1 MHLPNK
7 FITLLSLCLAA
18 VPFTYAAD
26 GSYVRVGAVQVLPE
40 SDSSDDTTGVMV
52 AFGTSFENRD
62 SKSANQFEFELGYA
76 KWDYSKAG
84 LIGGTPYTA
93 EAELT
98 FAPAL
103 LTYRYQWNITERL
116 GLAVGPSVGMTY
128 VEGSGSA
135 TSGGS
140 TLSVSDHDWVFSY
153 GAGLQLNFQVTEN
166 VALTLGYRYLFN
178 EDASFDIAGT
188 EIELTDMDARLVEI
202 GLRFAWPD

>member
-1 MHLPNK
+1 
-7 FITLLSLCLAA
+7 
-18 VPFTYAAD
+18 
-26 GSYVRVGAVQVLPE
+26 
-40 SDSSDDTTGVMV
+40 
-52 AFGTSFENRD
+52 
-62 SKSANQFEFELGYA
+62 
-76 KWDYSKAG
+76 
-84 LIGGTPYTA
+84 
-93 EAELT
+93 
-98 FAPAL
+98 
-103 LTYRYQWNITERL
+103 
-116 GLAVGPSVGMTY
+116 MTY

-188 EIELTDMDARLVEI
+188 EIELTDMDAQLVEI

>member
-1 MHLPNK
+1 
-7 FITLLSLCLAA
+7 
-18 VPFTYAAD
+18 
-26 GSYVRVGAVQVLPE
+26 
-40 SDSSDDTTGVMV
+40 MV
-52 AFGTSFENRD
+52 AFGASFENRYSD
-62 SKSANQFEFELGYA
+62 TANQFEFELGYA
-76 KWDYSKAG
+76 KLDYSEEAG

-98 FAPAL
+98 FVPAL

-140 TLSVSDHDWVFSY
+140 TFSVSDHDWVFSY

-178 EDASFDIAGT
+178 DDATFDIAGT
-188 EIELTDMDARLVEI
+188 EIELTDMDTQLVEI
-202 GLRFAWPD
+202 GLRFGWPY